1 VPGKDF
7 WWGGRSVRAAAS
19 LWWSFSERPRKK
31 QRQGRVRK
39 KTGTLNMKLTG
50 TLIDDLMAAVER
62 AEQRAQSDGVR
73 MVEPSTVKRLGVEP
87 FLVEPL
93 LDEPWF
99 ALRENTEYD
108 SKFIG
113 VA

>member
-1 VPGKDF
+1 
-7 WWGGRSVRAAAS
+7 
-19 LWWSFSERPRKK
+19 
-31 QRQGRVRK
+31 
-39 KTGTLNMKLTG
+39 MKLTG

-62 AEQRAQSDGVR
+62 AEQRAQPDGVR
-73 MVEPSTVKRLGVEP
+73 MVESSTVKRLGAEP
-87 FLVEPL
+87 FLVEPS

>member
-1 VPGKDF
+1 
-7 WWGGRSVRAAAS
+7 
-19 LWWSFSERPRKK
+19 
-31 QRQGRVRK
+31 
-39 KTGTLNMKLTG
+39 MKFTG

-62 AEQRAQSDGVR
+62 AEERAQPDRELV
-73 MVEPSTVKRLGVEP
+73 VETSAMERFGVEP

-93 LDEPWF
+93 LDQPWF
-99 ALRENTEYD
+99 ASRENTEYD

>member
-1 VPGKDF
+1 
-7 WWGGRSVRAAAS
+7 
-19 LWWSFSERPRKK
+19 
-31 QRQGRVRK
+31 
-39 KTGTLNMKLTG
+39 MKFTG

-62 AEQRAQSDGVR
+62 AEQRAEPDGVLI
-73 MVEPSTVKRLGVEP
+73 VETSTVKRFGLEP

-99 ALRENTEYD
+99 ALRKNTEYD
-108 SKFIG
+108 SKLIG